1 MLNELV
7 TPEVL
12 QPTPLKR
19 ISPRFEA
26 ITRRGRNAITFR
38 SSEITRKIIR
48 LRILNHMGIKGYM
61 VKSNLIQPRVNPEI
75 EIDEGNG
82 EAAGR

>member
-1 MLNELV
+1 M
-7 TPEVL
+7 
-12 QPTPLKR
+12 
-19 ISPRFEA
+19 IIF
-26 ITRRGRNAITFR
+26 RR
-38 SSEITRKIIR
+38 SEITRKIIR